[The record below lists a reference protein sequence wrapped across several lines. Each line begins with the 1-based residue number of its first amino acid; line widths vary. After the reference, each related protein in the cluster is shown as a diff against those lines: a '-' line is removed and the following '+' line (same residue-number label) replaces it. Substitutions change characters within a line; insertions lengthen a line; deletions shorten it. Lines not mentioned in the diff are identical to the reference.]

1 MQSKDAITDIG
12 EATQPEFR
20 KKGLDFRRTWPLH
33 AMLIPGLVFIFLFEY
48 LAMGG
53 LVMAFQD
60 YRPWLGIRNSP
71 WIGLDHLRFVFTY
84 PDSIQVIWNTL
95 LISFFKI
102 VLGLV
107 VPLVFALALNEVRK
121 SFLKRSIQTLVYLP
135 HFLSWVVFGGIILD
149 ILSLRGAVNQIL
161 TNVFNMGPIFFLGE
175 GGWFRFTLV
184 ITDVWKSFGFSAIV
198 FLAALSGVDPN
209 LYEAAQIDGA
219 NRWKQTWHITI
230 PCISAVIIVV
240 GTLSLGQILNAGFE
254 QVLVLYN
261 PLVYRYGDIIDTFVY
276 RVGLLQGNFGFG
288 TAVGLFKSVVGFTL
302 IVFAYRLAYKL
313 ADYRIF

>member
-1 MQSKDAITDIG
+1 
-12 EATQPEFR
+12 
-20 KKGLDFRRTWPLH
+20 
-33 AMLIPGLVFIFLFEY
+33 MLIPGLLFAFLFEY
-48 LAMGG
+48 LPMGG

-60 YRPWLGIRNSP
+60 YRPWLGIRNSA

-84 PDSIQVIWNTL
+84 PDSQQVIWNTL
-95 LISFFKI
+95 FISFFKM
-102 VLGLV
+102 VGGLI
-107 VPLVFALALNEVRK
+107 VPLVFALLLNEIRNGG
-121 SFLKRSIQTLVYLP
+121 LKRSIQTLVYLP

-149 ILSLRGAVNQIL
+149 ILSLRGAVNQL
-161 TNVFNMGPIFFLGE
+161 LVGFFDVGPIFFLGD
-175 GGWFRFTLV
+175 GGWFRATLIV
-184 ITDVWKSFGFSAIV
+184 TDIWKSFGFSAIV

-209 LYEAAQIDGA
+209 LYEAAEIDGA
-219 NRWKQTWHITI
+219 NRWKQTLHVTI

-276 RVGLLQGNFGFG
+276 RIGLLQGNFGFG
-288 TAVGLFKSVVGFTL
+288 TAVGLFKSVVSFLL
-302 IVFAYRLAYKL
+302 IVVAYRLAYKL